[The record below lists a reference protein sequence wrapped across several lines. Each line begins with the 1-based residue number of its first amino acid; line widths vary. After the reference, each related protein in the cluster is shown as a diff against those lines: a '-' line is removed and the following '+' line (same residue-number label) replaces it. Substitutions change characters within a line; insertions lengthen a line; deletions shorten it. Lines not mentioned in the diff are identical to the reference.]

1 MNGNKPD
8 YTPFE
13 LNPHHEQVT
22 LKNVSTY
29 AGTFDD
35 SDSASKFD
43 TADGAEPLI
52 SIKLFPNDY
61 AVSINQNYTR
71 TNLSFNYSVGCHGE
85 VSS

>member
-35 SDSASKFD
+35 SGTNFA

-52 SIKLFPNDY
+52 SLKLFPNDN
-61 AVSINQNYTR
+61 AVSINQLY
-71 TNLSFNYSVGCHGE
+71 V
-85 VSS
+85 

>member
-29 AGTFDD
+29 AGTIDE
-35 SDSASKFD
+35 SDPSSIFE
-43 TADGAEPLI
+43 TSDGREPLI

-61 AVSINQNYTR
+61 GVSIHQ
-71 TNLSFNYSVGCHGE
+71 LFIL
-85 VSS
+85 